1 MKKPQPKAAP
11 AKRAPKKSAPAKS
24 APAKATPTKK
34 TPAKSAAPKSA
45 PAKAAPAGGI
55 DTGLVEQ
62 LAGIVAQHDLSEIE
76 VDFEGLHIRV
86 ARQSSVA
93 APMQMQHAPA
103 QTLAYA
109 PAPAAVV
116 APPPT
121 LAVPAPSAGEN
132 PGAVKS
138 PMVGTAYRRPSPD
151 SKAFVDVG
159 SQVKAGDKI
168 LLIEAM
174 KTFNDIVAP
183 RSGVVTAILVEDGQ
197 PVEYGEP
204 LLVIE

>member
-11 AKRAPKKSAPAKS
+11 AKRGPNKSAPAK
-24 APAKATPTKK
+24 KAPTKS
-34 TPAKSAAPKSA
+34 PAAVVKAPLRKSA
-45 PAKAAPAGGI
+45 PTSGV
-55 DTGLVEQ
+55 DTALVEQ
-62 LAGIVAQHDLSEIE
+62 LAVIVAQHDLSEIV

-93 APMQMQHAPA
+93 PPMQMQMQHAPA
-103 QTLAYA
+103 QPMAYA

-151 SKAFVDVG
+151 SKAFVEVG